1 MTEAKSRHAPPDT
14 GSGARNNALDR
25 AIKPVK
31 FRGYNWS
38 MSHELF
44 REMKNYLQ
52 FGESDAAA
60 LCAIHSRIAP
70 QLPDVVELFYSRLLK
85 HPGAAAVFRGHGHFD
100 DEAAAQATAQATM
113 ARLRRTLLTWL
124 DELFRGNYDNA
135 YYESRCRIGRTHVR
149 VELPQHYMFMAMNVV
164 RLELSTRIRRI
175 NLPTHELDTTLNAL
189 HKLLDLELAIMN
201 QTYRE
206 DLVRRM
212 QDLERAHY
220 EQRISEAEHLA
231 SIGQLAAS
239 LAHEIKNPLAGIS
252 GAIQVLGAGMA
263 PDHPHREIIAE
274 SLRQIDRLDAAVRD
288 LLIYARPKPPEKT
301 HVDFAEL
308 IGHALVLLREE
319 PSFRHVRVICENMD
333 TPCFVQADEAQ
344 LHQVVSN
351 LLLNAAHACERGGT
365 IRCRLDEADAL
376 VRLTVEDD
384 GCGMASDVLVR
395 VFEPFYTTKA
405 RGTGLGLSIC
415 KRIVEAHRG
424 AMDIESKIGKG
435 TRVTVEIPVGM

>member
-1 MTEAKSRHAPPDT
+1 
-14 GSGARNNALDR
+14 
-25 AIKPVK
+25 
-31 FRGYNWS
+31 
-38 MSHELF
+38 MSSELF
-44 REMKNYLQ
+44 HEMKSYLQ
-52 FGESDAAA
+52 FGEHDAAA
-60 LCAIHSRIAP
+60 LAAIRSRIAP
-70 QLPDVVELFYSRLLK
+70 QFPEVVELFYARLLQ
-85 HPGAAAVFRGHGHFD
+85 HPGASAVFRG
-100 DEAAAQATAQATM
+100 DEAMM
-113 ARLRRTLLTWL
+113 ARLRRTLLAWL
-124 DELFRGNYDNA
+124 DELFGGTYDNA
-135 YYESRCRIGRTHVR
+135 YFESRCRIGRTHVR

-175 NLPTHELDTTLNAL
+175 SLPKPELDTTLNAL

-206 DLVRRM
+206 DLVRQM

-263 PDHPHREIIAE
+263 ADHPHREIIAE

-288 LLIYARPKPPEKT
+288 LLIYARPKPPEKSR
-301 HVDFAEL
+301 VDLAEL
-308 IGHALVLLREE
+308 IGHVLVLLREE
-319 PSFRHVRVICENMD
+319 PAFRHVRVLCENME
-333 TPCFVQADEAQ
+333 TPCLVQADEAQ
-344 LHQVVSN
+344 LHQVISN

-376 VRLTVEDD
+376 VRLTVEDN

-435 TRVTVEIPVGM
+435 TRVTVEIPAGM

>member
-1 MTEAKSRHAPPDT
+1 
-14 GSGARNNALDR
+14 
-25 AIKPVK
+25 
-31 FRGYNWS
+31 
-38 MSHELF
+38 MSSDLF
-44 REMKNYLQ
+44 REMKSYLQ
-52 FGESDAAA
+52 FGDADAAA
-60 LCAIHSRIAP
+60 LAQVRSRIKTQFP
-70 QLPDVVELFYSRLLK
+70 LVVEHFYARLNQ
-85 HPGAAAVFRGHGHFD
+85 HPGASAVFRG
-100 DEAAAQATAQATM
+100 DEKMM
-113 ARLRRTLLTWL
+113 ARLRRTLLGWL
-124 DELFRGNYDNA
+124 EELFSGTYDDD
-135 YYESRCRIGRTHVR
+135 YFESRCRIGRTHVR

-164 RLELSTRIRRI
+164 RLELSSRIRQLD
-175 NLPTHELDTTLNAL
+175 LPAGMQGAVLNAL

-206 DLVRRM
+206 DLVRQM

-263 PDHPHREIIAE
+263 ADHPHREIIAE

-301 HVDFAEL
+301 RVNLSEL

-319 PSFRHVRVICENMD
+319 PAFRHVRVMCENMEA
-333 TPCFVQADEAQ
+333 PCPVQADEAQ

-365 IRCRLDEADAL
+365 IRCRIDVADAL
-376 VRLTVEDD
+376 VRLTVEDN

-395 VFEPFYTTKA
+395 AFEPFYTTKA

-424 AMDIESKIGKG
+424 AMDIESKTGKG
-435 TRVTVEIPVGM
+435 TRVTVEIPAGL

>member
-1 MTEAKSRHAPPDT
+1 MTEAKPRPAPHIAPERT
-14 GSGARNNALDR
+14 
-25 AIKPVK
+25 IKPVK

-38 MSHELF
+38 MSNELF
-44 REMKNYLQ
+44 REMKSYLQ

-60 LCAIHSRIAP
+60 LADIRSRIAP
-70 QLPDVVELFYSRLLK
+70 QLSDVVDHFYARLLQQ
-85 HPGAAAVFRGHGHFD
+85 PGASAVFRGHGG
-100 DEAAAQATAQATM
+100 DESTAQATM
-113 ARLRRTLLTWL
+113 ARLRSTLLVWL
-124 DELFRGNYDNA
+124 DELFSGTYDEA

-149 VELPQHYMFMAMNVV
+149 VELPQHYMFMAMNVI
-164 RLELSTRIRRI
+164 RLELNGRIRKLA
-175 NLPTHELDTTLNAL
+175 LPDPIQGATLRAL

-206 DLVRRM
+206 DLVRQM

-231 SIGQLAAS
+231 TIGQLAAS

-263 PDHPHREIIAE
+263 TNHPHREIIAE

-288 LLIYARPKPPEKT
+288 LLIYARPKPPEKSR
-301 HVDFAEL
+301 VDLCEL

-319 PSFRHVRVICENMD
+319 PAFRDVRVMCENMEASC
-333 TPCFVQADEAQ
+333 TVQADEAQ
-344 LHQVVSN
+344 MHQVVSN

-365 IRCRLDEADAL
+365 IRCRIDEADAL
-376 VRLTVEDD
+376 VRLTIEDN

-435 TRVTVEIPVGM
+435 TRVTVEIPAGM